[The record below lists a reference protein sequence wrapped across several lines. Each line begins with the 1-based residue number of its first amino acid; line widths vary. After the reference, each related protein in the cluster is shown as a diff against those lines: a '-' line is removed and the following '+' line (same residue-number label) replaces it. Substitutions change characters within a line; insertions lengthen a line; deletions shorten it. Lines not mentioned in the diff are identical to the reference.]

1 MADLDTYTFIPL
13 ILDEKAATI
22 SAPKESWS
30 VKGLQDELPQLT
42 SLATAMGG
50 GLPPPPVPVNPARSA
65 AITKLKENANEAYR
79 LKNFPRA
86 LEVYTVG
93 IKAAKERPL
102 WEPAGLV
109 KDELAGLYA
118 NRAQC
123 HMAMGA
129 WPEGLIDAKLSTTCK
144 SGGNA
149 KAWWR
154 GGKCY
159 MEMGRYEEARD
170 WVVKGLEVEGNEED
184 LVKLLKDIE
193 DKPSMKARL
202 Y

>member
-30 VKGLQDELPQLT
+30 VKGIQNELPQLT

-65 AITKLKENANEAYR
+65 AITKLKESANEAYR
-79 LKNFPRA
+79 LKNLPRA
-86 LEVYTVG
+86 LELYTVG
-93 IKAAKERPL
+93 IKAAKERPF

-123 HMAMGA
+123 HMAMSS
-129 WPEGLIDAKLSTTCK
+129 WPEGLIDAKLSTACK

-159 MEMGRYEEARD
+159 MEMGRYEEAKE
-170 WVVKGLEVEGNEED
+170 WVVKGLEVEGKEED
-184 LVKLLKDIE
+184 LVKLLRDIE
-193 DKPSMKARL
+193 AKPAMKARAL
-202 Y
+202 